1 MHFAEES
8 MRIRLRS
15 SSLERL
21 RESVSRK
28 LVGSRVRNSTEN
40 SNSNS
45 VARSDCEFI
54 FVQLNRQAEF
64 CSNLNKDYLK
74 SGKLSVKSRVFPIDF
89 ESRNSLEPRGS
100 LYIPTQRWI
109 CVRYPPFCFPPCF

>member
-21 RESVSRK
+21 KESVSRK

-45 VARSDCEFI
+45 VAGSDCEFI

-64 CSNLNKDYLK
+64 
-74 SGKLSVKSRVFPIDF
+74 
-89 ESRNSLEPRGS
+89 
-100 LYIPTQRWI
+100 
-109 CVRYPPFCFPPCF
+109 